1 MRSLAIMAYLF
12 LALASYALAA
22 GTVPAGQ
29 EPKSVEARK
38 GSFNAAGKGFYLDP
52 RLDSLSQTSIASL
65 AGRLSLVSGKISTV
79 VTGISASAT
88 PPDKGL
94 VFLLD
99 QSQPSEAFEV
109 DVTPSRMLVKAS
121 DARGFIYAL
130 QAVKQMMPPEVSEK
144 TAKAL
149 PRILVPCALVKDWQ
163 DEAERPHEIDCVSQW
178 IEPSALRDSLA
189 HMVTARK
196 NVLIWRLRDEEK
208 WAEALAS
215 DPELAEKWAYA
226 AFSGNASRRGDFYT
240 DEQIGEILR
249 AAKSYG
255 IEVYQLIY

>member
-1 MRSLAIMAYLF
+1 MAYL
-12 LALASYALAA
+12 LLSLASFARAA
-22 GTVPAGQ
+22 GTLPPDQ
-29 EPKSVEARK
+29 EPKRIEARR

-52 RLDSLSQTSIASL
+52 RLDSLSQTSIATL

-79 VTGISASAT
+79 VIGISASAT
-88 PPDKGL
+88 PPDKGF

-130 QAVKQMMPPEVSEK
+130 QAVMQMMPPEVSAR

-149 PRILVPCALVKDWQ
+149 TRILVPCALVKDWQ
-163 DEAERPHEIDCVSQW
+163 DEAERPHEIDCISQW
-178 IEPSALRDSLA
+178 IEPSALRDSIA
-189 HMVTARK
+189 HMVVDRK
-196 NVLIWRLRDEEK
+196 NVLVWRLRDEEK

-215 DPELAEKWAYA
+215 DPALAEKWAYA

-240 DEQIGEILR
+240 GEQIAEIVR
-249 AAKSYG
+249 AAESYG
-255 IEVYQLIY
+255 IKVYQIIY